1 MAISNGVKE
10 YLRDRD
16 DSRRNVIFLD
26 IDGVLQPC
34 RSQKRYGYD
43 LEQTKREAAEKTGD
57 KGYLELDKYDIGSV
71 YYDWDKTAVEH
82 LHDFLWHNDAEI
94 VISSDWK
101 RFRTI
106 DELRLLFRL
115 HNLDEYITDIVPYR
129 TGTSKPEEIGEYLR
143 QHPKLVSYVVIDDL
157 DMEKYFRGHTVCTA
171 KERCL
176 TAEYMQKASR
186 ILRFGPWW
194 QERYIKKASPEYIDR
209 DKLVEDYYKKVIF
222 LDIDGVLNDDG
233 PERDKHDVIIN
244 PKFVRN
250 LSRIIDETGAE
261 VVLSS
266 SWRYIYGQYAYER
279 FSGEDQGM
287 EVLLE
292 NLDRYGI
299 RIPGITPRFFDGPDG
314 RPFEIRSWLCHRPE
328 VENFVILDDETFWN
342 WQWLQPH
349 VVCTAREIKGH
360 RQEYMKGLDERCAR
374 KAIKIL
380 QKNNTDKQDFFSNRF
395 ER

>member
-1 MAISNGVKE
+1 M
-10 YLRDRD
+10 
-16 DSRRNVIFLD
+16 
-26 IDGVLQPC
+26 
-34 RSQKRYGYD
+34 
-43 LEQTKREAAEKTGD
+43 
-57 KGYLELDKYDIGSV
+57 
-71 YYDWDKTAVEH
+71 
-82 LHDFLWHNDAEI
+82 
-94 VISSDWK
+94 
-101 RFRTI
+101 
-106 DELRLLFRL
+106 
-115 HNLDEYITDIVPYR
+115 
-129 TGTSKPEEIGEYLR
+129 
-143 QHPKLVSYVVIDDL
+143 
-157 DMEKYFRGHTVCTA
+157 
-171 KERCL
+171 
-176 TAEYMQKASR
+176 
-186 ILRFGPWW
+186 
-194 QERYIKKASPEYIDR
+194 
-209 DKLVEDYYKKVIF
+209 
-222 LDIDGVLNDDG
+222 
-233 PERDKHDVIIN
+233 IIN